1 MTLHAGGHGIII
13 GADPAA
19 KRMLVPD
26 ITPNRALPI
35 AGGIHLVEAC
45 VTLADNRLPDQQL
58 RSDCMAERIRICGV
72 LRTPGCGYIA
82 LIAIL
87 HDPAKQDLDGIRGNG
102 RIEMAGVVFPKCL
115 ILVGESIA
123 GILPDAGLDAIRNL
137 TVIGADAM
145 HRCVFAVEKPPT
157 AHQRRGRVAPRRRRV
172 VAVAVAREIHHV
184 SVYRRCG
191 KHRCADRQ
199 KRHHAHEQGQECRKG
214 FLERF
219 TFHRSFTSCFFAAKK
234 RTVSDALLA
243 A

>member
-1 MTLHAGGHGIII
+1 
-13 GADPAA
+13 
-19 KRMLVPD
+19 
-26 ITPNRALPI
+26 
-35 AGGIHLVEAC
+35 
-45 VTLADNRLPDQQL
+45 
-58 RSDCMAERIRICGV
+58 
-72 LRTPGCGYIA
+72 
-82 LIAIL
+82 
-87 HDPAKQDLDGIRGNG
+87 
-102 RIEMAGVVFPKCL
+102 MAGVVFPKCL

-172 VAVAVAREIHHV
+172 VAVTVAWEIHHV

-243 A
+243 AWCGLAQAQPIYRSYRPSALGSAQTQKYMMPSAAFSSGHDLISRSG